1 MTRSLLSGIAGL
13 SFIVSNVTWA
23 AVFNINVQNFAYTP
37 NPVTVNIGDTV
48 TWTNHDGAV
57 HSTTEN
63 NNVWNSDLNPG
74 NSFSFT
80 FNNPGTYSYFCRFHP
95 GMVGEVKVS
104 GQGATDSRACLFSW
118 AETNYP
124 QLFAPAGNPDFLT
137 FPPYTYRFYPV
148 TNSYLAF
155 SSADSN
161 IHYMLGAEG
170 VVHDAGPVADWLNI
184 AGCNA
189 Q

>member
-23 AVFNINVQNFAYTP
+23 AAFNINVQNFAYTP

-63 NNVWNSDLNPG
+63 NNVWSSDLNPG
-74 NSFSFT
+74 NSFPFT

-95 GMVGEVKVS
+95 GMVGTVEVS
-104 GQGATDSRACLFSW
+104 GQGTTDPMACLFSW

-137 FPPYTYRFYPV
+137 FPPYTYRFYPA